1 MADAIPYTQYRDSL
15 GRLNPAVDPT
25 VLTPEEAEIR
35 SAGVSLAGLAH
46 VDAAALGVWVSAH
59 PQWVPA
65 LGLSVGLSQE
75 KLKNVLKDRF
85 DTSGHVTLA
94 RERPNELVD
103 ALDAEFDLVRLLNA
117 QRSATYHFG
126 DVLVARAGTRGAAAR
141 AGQAGRRVE
150 DAIEAIAQGL
160 GLTYALRTRFTG
172 RNRSAPCDLAIPDG
186 GAAAAIVVAAK
197 GFDSTGSKLSDAVRE
212 IVEMASVRRP
222 DQFVYAVVDG
232 IGWKSRDADLR
243 RIHGLWE
250 RHEIDGLYTLA
261 TLPDFAVEV
270 ERAAHLR
277 QLI

>member
-1 MADAIPYTQYRDSL
+1 MADAIPYTIYRDSL

-46 VDAAALGVWVSAH
+46 VDAAALVAWVSAN

-94 RERPNELVD
+94 RKRPDELVA
-103 ALDAEFDLVRLLNA
+103 ALDTEFDLVRLLNA

-141 AGQAGRRVE
+141 AGQSGRRVE
-150 DAIEAIAQGL
+150 DAIEAIARGL
-160 GLTYALRTRFTG
+160 GLTYALRTRFMG
-172 RNRSAPCDLAIPDG
+172 RNQSAPCDLAIPDG
-186 GAAAAIVVAAK
+186 GPSAAIVVAAK

-212 IVEMASVRRP
+212 IVEMSGVRRP

-250 RHEIDGLYTLA
+250 RREIDGLYTLA
-261 TLPDFAVEV
+261 TLPDFAVEI